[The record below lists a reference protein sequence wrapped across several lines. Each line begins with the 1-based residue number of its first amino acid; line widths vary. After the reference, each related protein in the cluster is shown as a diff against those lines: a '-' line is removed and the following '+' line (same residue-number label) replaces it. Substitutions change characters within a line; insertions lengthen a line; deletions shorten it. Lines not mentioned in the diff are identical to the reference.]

1 MRQSLRSQLSWTFF
15 GLAVIPLLLLA
26 AIISA
31 RTLTAQY
38 QQTQTMQEQVV
49 LRMAESVSAYFN
61 ELESELTQFA
71 AWSEIASAE
80 PSQRQAL
87 LQQLLARQDAFTE
100 LVLLDDTGQELA
112 AVSRLQPLP
121 EDPPVSR
128 AADEAFQV
136 PSQHK
141 TTYASTFWLDQ
152 ETRKP
157 LVTLAVPLVH
167 PGSGAAAGVL
177 LAEARMTYIW
187 DLVADFETARGEDV
201 YIVDSNQQV
210 VAHRNSTLALQ
221 GVTYAAPVKK
231 GMHPGLSGSRALLA
245 SESIQPGGQV
255 FIIVAEKKLTNAFS
269 LPLELVVMMLIMIV
283 AAAWLAV
290 SVSRMQI
297 RRVVAPLEE
306 LALTAQ
312 SIAAGNLSRRVDVH
326 GQNELSQLALSFR
339 QLQKNLHHSRAEL
352 EEYTQKLEL
361 NVASRTKELE
371 RRTNQLQTTAELGT
385 AVSTLR
391 SLDDLLQTAAVLI
404 SQRFGFYHVGIFLL
418 DAAGEYAVLRASNS
432 PGGQRMLQ
440 RGHQLKV
447 GEQGIV
453 GFVTTARSPRIAL
466 DVGVDAVFFNNRD
479 LPHTRS
485 EMALPLLVGGKLLGI
500 LDVQSEQPNAFTK
513 EDSEILQILAS
524 QVAAAI
530 QNSLLYEESQA
541 ALERVSQAYGELSGR
556 AWQNLL
562 RAMPDLGYVCSAE
575 DVLTPAS
582 KEWTPELWQACQ
594 AGKVVAADSN
604 TLAVP
609 ISIRGRVNGAIRLR
623 KTMEAGAWNTEEITL
638 IQTLTD
644 QLGVALESARLY
656 QETQRRAE
664 REKMAGEITA
674 HLRASNDPQAILQTA
689 VRELRSA
696 LQAQKAQVTL
706 QNRQT
711 GGLKDSQD
719 TDLARNGGGKS
730 NGTGE
735 ASETSAAAP
744 AAG

>member
-26 AIISA
+26 AIISV

-38 QQTQTMQEQVV
+38 QQAQTMQEQAVM
-49 LRMAESVSAYFN
+49 RMAESVSAYFN

-71 AWSEIASAE
+71 AWSDITSAG
-80 PSQRQAL
+80 PSQRQVL
-87 LQQLLARQDAFTE
+87 LQQLLARQGAFME
-100 LVLLDDTGQELA
+100 LVLLDETGQELA
-112 AVSRLQPLP
+112 VVSRLQALP
-121 EDPPVSR
+121 DDALGSR
-128 AADEAFQV
+128 AADEAFLV
-136 PSQHK
+136 PSLHK
-141 TTYASTFWLDQ
+141 TSYASSFVLDQ
-152 ETRKP
+152 ETSKP

-167 PGSGAAAGVL
+167 PGSGAAGVL
-177 LAEARMTYIW
+177 LAEARMTHIW

-201 YIVDSNQQV
+201 YIVDSNRQV
-210 VAHRNSTLALQ
+210 VAHRNSTLALR
-221 GVTYAAPVKK
+221 GLTYAAPVEN
-231 GMHPGLSGSRALLA
+231 GMYPGLHGSRALLA
-245 SESIQPGGQV
+245 SEFIQPGGQV
-255 FIIVAEKKLTNAFS
+255 FTIVAEKKLANAFGLS
-269 LPLELVVMMLIMIV
+269 IELAVIMLIVIV
-283 AAAWLAV
+283 AAARLAV
-290 SVSRMQI
+290 SVSKMQV

-312 SIAAGNLSRRVDVH
+312 AIAAGNLSRRVDVH

-339 QLQKNLHHSRAEL
+339 QLQKNLHLSRAEL

-371 RRTNQLQTTAELGT
+371 RRTNQLQTTAELGG

-418 DAAGEYAVLRASNS
+418 DAAGKYAVLRASNS

-453 GFVTTARSPRIAL
+453 GFVTTARTPRIAL

-485 EMALPLLVGGKLLGI
+485 EIALPLLVGGKLLGI

-594 AGKVVAADSN
+594 AGKVVAADPH

-623 KTMEAGAWNTEEITL
+623 KSTDTGAWNTEEITL

-664 REKMAGEITA
+664 REKLAGEITA
-674 HLRASNDPQAILQTA
+674 HLRASNDPQIILQTA

-706 QNRQT
+706 QTRQT
-711 GGLKDSQD
+711 GGLKDSLD
-719 TDLARNGGGKS
+719 SDLARNGGEKT
-730 NGTGE
+730 NGAGE
-735 ASETSAAAP
+735 ATETSAAAP